1 MGFENSEQSRVTY
14 VGIFEGKLTIRAKED
29 DEGAVKRKNKNGK
42 EVWEFHH
49 DKFTGTLVNVECI
62 KSDTIGFQYV
72 VWLDD
77 FGTSYKLSISVE
89 SKYGDNFAS
98 KLLSLKKGDMLTLA
112 PYDFKD
118 KNDKKNV
125 GISITRGGEKIPAL
139 ITKDNPMGR
148 PQPTSDKMD
157 EDEWKAYMI
166 VVRKFYKG
174 LVDKWQEKN
183 ANSFAGYEQKP
194 NSSNI
199 ETAIGNNNEFDDDLG
214 FKFTRQ

>member
-1 MGFENSEQSRVTY
+1 
-14 VGIFEGKLTIRAKED
+14 
-29 DEGAVKRKNKNGK
+29 
-42 EVWEFHH
+42 
-49 DKFTGTLVNVECI
+49 
-62 KSDTIGFQYV
+62 
-72 VWLDD
+72 
-77 FGTSYKLSISVE
+77 
-89 SKYGDNFAS
+89 
-98 KLLSLKKGDMLTLA
+98 
-112 PYDFKD
+112 
-118 KNDKKNV
+118 
-125 GISITRGGEKIPAL
+125 
-139 ITKDNPMGR
+139 
-148 PQPTSDKMD
+148 MD